1 MARFSA
7 PPPKAPIADIKNKNA
22 YGTCDAI
29 ALTLR
34 KGLRY
39 TENAH

>member
-7 PPPKAPIADIKNKNA
+7 PPPKAPIAEKNKNT

-34 KGLRY
+34 KKLRY